1 MSESASTTPA
11 MGLARRPSH
20 GSPSVPAWLRALG
33 RRLKS
38 QLRLGLQMRLLR
50 HRKPALYELALRVR
64 HRLEGRRIR
73 LDVSTIC
80 QLKCKACWTADGL
93 NRQGVVGWGLLK
105 AERFERL
112 LEENPDIRS
121 IEIANWGE
129 VFLNPEIVGIME
141 AAHRR
146 GVRLS
151 AVSGANLNRVTD
163 EALEALVKYGFHH
176 LSVSIDG
183 TSRETYEQYRVGGN
197 FDDVIANVRRINHY
211 KRIYGSDLPHLTWQ
225 FIIFGHN
232 EHELP
237 EARRWAEELGMEFA
251 PKLNHTPS
259 VSPVKDE
266 EFVRRASGLG
276 AASRSE
282 YRETVQREY
291 NAPCIQLWN
300 EPQINWDGKML
311 GCCANKYGDFGN
323 VFEEGLENVLTGP
336 KFVRAKN
343 VVLGRVSPREDDP
356 CFGCPVYR
364 RLNPEMVD
372 TLEPTRH
379 PGGKHQD
386 APHARRRASPAS

>member
-1 MSESASTTPA
+1 
-11 MGLARRPSH
+11 
-20 GSPSVPAWLRALG
+20 
-33 RRLKS
+33 
-38 QLRLGLQMRLLR
+38 
-50 HRKPALYELALRVR
+50 
-64 HRLEGRRIR
+64 
-73 LDVSTIC
+73 
-80 QLKCKACWTADGL
+80 
-93 NRQGVVGWGLLK
+93 
-105 AERFERL
+105 
-112 LEENPDIRS
+112 
-121 IEIANWGE
+121 
-129 VFLNPEIVGIME
+129 
-141 AAHRR
+141 
-146 GVRLS
+146 
-151 AVSGANLNRVTD
+151 
-163 EALEALVKYGFHH
+163 
-176 LSVSIDG
+176 
-183 TSRETYEQYRVGGN
+183 
-197 FDDVIANVRRINHY
+197 
-211 KRIYGSDLPHLTWQ
+211 LTWQ

-372 TLEPTRH
+372 TREPTRD
-379 PGGKHQD
+379 PGGPQQG
-386 APHARRRASPAS
+386 ARRRASPAS